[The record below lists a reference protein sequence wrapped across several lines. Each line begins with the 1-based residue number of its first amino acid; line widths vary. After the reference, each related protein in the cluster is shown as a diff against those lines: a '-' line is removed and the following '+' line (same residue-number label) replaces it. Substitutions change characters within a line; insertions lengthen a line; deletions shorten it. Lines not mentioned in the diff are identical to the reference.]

1 MSIEKIRDLV
11 KQERMLEEKYRDAE
25 RKAAEIIREAK
36 EKATRM
42 LEEASDESYYEDIL
56 KQKSKEMEEKKR
68 LIDKDTD
75 EKIKLVAQIAA
86 KNREK
91 TIDFIIEHVLGK

>member
-56 KQKSKEMEEKKR
+56 KQKSKEM
-68 LIDKDTD
+68 
-75 EKIKLVAQIAA
+75 
-86 KNREK
+86 
-91 TIDFIIEHVLGK
+91 